1 MTTRPRQDMMEW
13 EEASSAASGRMAYA
27 LWLMLWHTD
36 SKCEFGDLLRETRS
50 AGYDGELVTC

>member
-1 MTTRPRQDMMEW
+1 MMEW